1 VRRRPFEIVPV
12 FSLLL
17 AGTACRG
24 AEGTA
29 KAHGAPSAETALTAA
44 PSAAAVASAAPPA
57 IDPPVEPKADETKA
71 AEPEVQ
77 DGPRLYAKS
86 RFVWVWPEPDAS
98 KHKQWIGFLWTGSS
112 VRLKS
117 TTPRPG
123 PGCKSFYEIEP
134 YGFVCV
140 DERKATLDANDAV
153 YRALVPYSPKVDDA
167 EPHRYGE
174 SIGLPRYFATP
185 TPELQRRREPDLT
198 SHLADVEKARAGE
211 VPKRLQG
218 VDLTQT
224 QAEPPPL
231 PELASGFFENRRR
244 LLPRSTVA
252 YSTEARFGDRTFLL
266 SADYAWVPKDRV
278 VPYPHISFR
287 GLRLDEDATLPLA
300 FFRGKD
306 RPKYTRDGD
315 TFTPT
320 GQTFPRLGWVRLTGN
335 SARQDKERYLET
347 REGGVWIKESEAV
360 VPRPK
365 EKTPWGATVGE
376 PDTTGRRHGR
386 GSWIEVAIEGGWMI
400 AYEGTRPVYVTMMS
414 PGRGGAAVGDEDP
427 LERSATPTGTYSITG
442 KLKTATM
449 EAPGEFVHSDVPFAQ
464 NITGPY
470 AFHAAYWH
478 DNWGKPQS
486 GGCVN
491 LSPVDAQWLFEF
503 TEPKVPDG
511 WHAMRLLTSKHTPT
525 VVVLH
530 R

>member
-1 VRRRPFEIVPV
+1 M
-12 FSLLL
+12 L
-17 AGTACRG
+17 AAVACRKP
-24 AEGTA
+24 EGTA
-29 KAHGAPSAETALTAA
+29 SARTAPSAQA
-44 PSAAAVASAAPPA
+44 PVVREPAPKAPPVASSAPAPKAAAAKAP
-57 IDPPVEPKADETKA
+57 
-71 AEPEVQ
+71 EPEP
-77 DGPRLYAKS
+77 DDAPRLYAKS
-86 RFVWVWPEPDAS
+86 RFVWVWPEPNAG
-98 KHKQWIGFLWTGSS
+98 KQWIGFLWTGSS

-117 TTPRPG
+117 TKPRPG

-140 DERKATLDANDAV
+140 DERKATLDANDPV
-153 YRALVPYSPKVDDA
+153 YRALAPFSPKVDRP

-185 TPELQRRREPDLT
+185 TPELQRQRERDLT
-198 SHLADVEKARAGE
+198 SHLRDVAAAREGN
-211 VPKRLQG
+211 VSKRLAG
-218 VDLTQT
+218 VDLTLT
-224 QAEPPPL
+224 GGEPPEL
-231 PELASGFFENRRR
+231 PELPSGFFENRRQ

-252 YSTEARFGDRTFLL
+252 FSTEARFGDRTFLL
-266 SADYAWVPKDRV
+266 GADYAWVPKDRV
-278 VPYPHISFR
+278 VPYPPISFH
-287 GLRLDEDATLPLA
+287 GLKLDQDATLPLA

-306 RPKYTRDGD
+306 RPKYERSGD

-320 GQTFPRLGWVRLTGN
+320 GETFARLAWVGLTGE
-335 SARQDKERYLET
+335 SVRKDKERYLET
-347 REGGVWIKESEAV
+347 KEAGVWIKESEAV

-365 EKTPWGATVGE
+365 EKTPWGAAVGE
-376 PDTTGRRHGR
+376 PDTTGRAHGR
-386 GSWIEVAIEGGWMI
+386 GSWIEVAIDGGWMI

-414 PGRGGAAVGDEDP
+414 PGRGGAALPDENP
-427 LERSATPTGTYSITG
+427 LDRSATPTGTYSITG

-449 EAPGEFVHSDVPFAQ
+449 EAPGEYIHSDVPYAQ

-486 GGCVN
+486 GGCIN
-491 LSPVDAQWLFEF
+491 LSPVDAKWLFEF
-503 TEPKVPDG
+503 TEPKVPEG